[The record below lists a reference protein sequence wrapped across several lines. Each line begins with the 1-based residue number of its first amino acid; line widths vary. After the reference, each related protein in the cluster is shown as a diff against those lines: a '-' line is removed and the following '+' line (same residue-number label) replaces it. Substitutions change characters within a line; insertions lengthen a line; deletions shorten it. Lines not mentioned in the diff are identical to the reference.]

1 MGAFEDWIEG
11 WIEAKKKAPRTPD
24 EEYPKCPPSPKV
36 RDLKTEDVIRLMR
49 NAKPGDYGVG
59 HELVEHGWPWKIVKR
74 RLESMCDKGLIEYGV
89 GLFTPWIKESA
100 S

>member
-1 MGAFEDWIEG
+1 MGAFEDWIEAHR
-11 WIEAKKKAPRTPD
+11 EAKKKAPRTPD

-59 HELVEHGWPWKIVKR
+59 HELVKHGWPCKIVAR
-74 RLESMCDKGLIEYGV
+74 RLEAMLRAKLINFGTSI
-89 GLFTPWIKESA
+89 FTPFLEDETP
-100 S
+100 